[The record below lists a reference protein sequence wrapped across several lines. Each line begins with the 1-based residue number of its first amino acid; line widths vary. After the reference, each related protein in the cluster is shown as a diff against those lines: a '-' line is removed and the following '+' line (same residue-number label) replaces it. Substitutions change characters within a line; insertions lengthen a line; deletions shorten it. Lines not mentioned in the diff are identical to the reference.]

1 MIRFIS
7 RINKIYKMEKIKR
20 TISIL
25 ILAPALFMFMVQSL
39 HAAVSASVDRT
50 QVADGES
57 LTLTIKLDDMNEQPD
72 LAPLKQD
79 FDVYGTSTSSHTSVI
94 NGKSTSDI
102 SYIVTLLPKKT
113 GNITIPALTVGSEQ
127 TKPLMITVTK
137 APEGTHG
144 KQTANVFLDASLSS
158 DSAYVNT
165 PVLYTLKL
173 YYAEPLSNLSMQPL
187 QLANATIEPFGK
199 NSQYQAQQNGKTYN
213 VVEQQFLITAN
224 QSGEITIPQ
233 SVIQAAVLQ
242 NNPNSFFA
250 MQSAKPILVKSNPLT
265 LHVKPIPQNVDINDW
280 LPANSVTLKDSWS
293 SDSNELTVGEP
304 VTRTIVLTATGVQAA
319 SLPNLT
325 FPHADSVNAYPDK
338 AQSKDYVENNL
349 PAASKVFKVAYIPT
363 QKGIIEFPKITVH
376 WFDVKS
382 QTMQTAILPAQT
394 FKVLPDKVVT
404 PVQTSAINAA
414 PVAQPA
420 KTVIKVVHSKLW
432 MVLAIIFAILWLVTL
447 IILLMFISKFKSKKV
462 SLTSDKQT
470 SLEKPDINQALKD
483 IKQACDH
490 KDLVAVNHAIVSW
503 GNALF
508 NRSFYSAMDVS
519 SVIDDKALKLMLTA
533 VNKALYAKG
542 EFAEY
547 DALYQ
552 HIKSYK
558 LQDDKDQEVLAS
570 FYPK

>member
-1 MIRFIS
+1 MIRFI
-7 RINKIYKMEKIKR
+7 RKIGKASKAK
-20 TISIL
+20 TIVNIL
-25 ILAPALFMFMVQSL
+25 VLTPALFIFMVQSL
-39 HAAVSASVDRT
+39 YATVSASVDRT
-50 QVADGES
+50 QIADGES

-72 LAPLKQD
+72 LAPLKKD
-79 FDVYGTSTSSHTSVI
+79 FDVYGTSTSSQTSVI
-94 NGKSTSDI
+94 NGKSTSNI
-102 SYIVTLLPKKT
+102 SYIVTLLPKRV

-127 TKPLMITVTK
+127 TKTLTITVTK
-137 APEGTHG
+137 AAQGTQG

-187 QLANATIEPFGK
+187 QLANASIEPFGK
-199 NSQYQAQQNGKTYN
+199 NSQYQAQQNGKTYH

-224 QSGEITIPQ
+224 QAGEISIPQ
-233 SVIQAAVLQ
+233 SIIQAAVLQ

-265 LHVKPIPQNVDINDW
+265 LHVKPIPQNIDINDW

-325 FPHADSVNAYPDK
+325 FPHADSINAYPDK

-363 QKGIIEFPKITVH
+363 QKGIVEFPQIKVH

-382 QTMQTAILPAQT
+382 QTEQTAILPAQT
-394 FKVLPDKVVT
+394 FKVLPGKVVT
-404 PVQTSAINAA
+404 PVQTSAVNAT
-414 PVAQPA
+414 PVVQPA

-447 IILLMFISKFKSKKV
+447 ILLLIVVRKFKSQKV
-462 SLTSDKQT
+462 SPTSHKQT
-470 SLEKPDINQALKD
+470 SPAKPDINQALKD
-483 IKQACDH
+483 IKQACDN
-490 KDLVAVNHAIVSW
+490 KGLVTVNNAIVSW

-508 NRSFYSAMDVS
+508 NQNFYSAMDVA
-519 SVIDDKALKLMLTA
+519 SVIDDKEFKEMLIL
-533 VNKALYAKG
+533 VNKALYANGK
-542 EFAEY
+542 FDEY

-558 LQDDKDQEVLAS
+558 RKGDKDQEVLTPL
-570 FYPK
+570 YPK

>member
-1 MIRFIS
+1 MSEIGKVYRVRKVK
-7 RINKIYKMEKIKR
+7 RIV
-20 TISIL
+20 SIL
-25 ILAPALFMFMVQSL
+25 VLIPALFMFMVQSL
-39 HAAVSASVDRT
+39 HAAVSASVDRA

-72 LAPLKQD
+72 LTPLKKD
-79 FDVYGTSTSSHTSVI
+79 FDVYGTSTSSQTSVI

-102 SYIVTLLPKKT
+102 SYIVTLLPKRA
-113 GNITIPALTVGSEQ
+113 GNITIPALTVGHEH
-127 TKPLMITVTK
+127 TNPLTITVTK
-137 APEGTHG
+137 AAQGTHG

-173 YYAEPLSNLSMQPL
+173 YYAEPLSNLSMQPM
-187 QLANATIEPFGK
+187 QLANASIEPFGK
-199 NSQYQAQQNGKTYN
+199 NSQYQAQHNGKTYN
-213 VVEQQFLITAN
+213 VVEQQFLIIAN
-224 QSGEITIPQ
+224 QAGEITIPQ
-233 SVIQAAVLQ
+233 SIIQAAVLQ

-265 LHVKPIPQNVDINDW
+265 LNVKPIPQNIDINDW

-325 FPHADSVNAYPDK
+325 FPHADGVNAYPDK

-363 QKGIIEFPKITVH
+363 QKGIVEFPKITVH

-394 FKVLPDKVVT
+394 FKVLPGKIVT
-404 PVQTSAINAA
+404 PVQTNAINTA
-414 PVAQPA
+414 PVAQKT
-420 KTVIKVVHSKLW
+420 KTVIKVVNPLW
-432 MVLAIIFAILWLVTL
+432 MIIAIVFAILWLVTL
-447 IILLMFISKFKSKKV
+447 ILLLIVINKFKSKKALRI
-462 SLTSDKQT
+462 SAQQKT
-470 SLEKPDINQALKD
+470 LEKPDVNQVLKD
-483 IKQACDH
+483 IKQACENE
-490 KDLVAVNHAIVSW
+490 DLVAVNNGIVSW

-508 NRSFYSAMDVS
+508 KQQFYSAMDVA
-519 SVIDDKALKLMLTA
+519 SVIDDKELKVMLTA
-533 VNKALYAKG
+533 VNKALYANG

-547 DALYQ
+547 NELYQ

-558 LQDDKDQEVLAS
+558 IKDDKDQEVLAPLYS
-570 FYPK
+570 K